1 MTGKSLPYRAVSDST
16 AWPAVAAPGGG
27 TTGGTV
33 AIDGGTIV
41 GCVNGA
47 GRLGSDPGPEGGARF
62 IAGPEGASGTE
73 AGGTGGGRS
82 ENIWAETD
90 AGMKQASTEASTSAG
105 KSRPARPSP
114 PIPSPHEVMG
124 MLFTENAA
132 NSSLRGGLRAWPS
145 GNPHK
150 DAMLIQRSWPQ
161 SQCC

>member
-1 MTGKSLPYRAVSDST
+1 M
-16 AWPAVAAPGGG
+16 
-27 TTGGTV
+27 
-33 AIDGGTIV
+33 V

-47 GRLGSDPGPEGGARF
+47 GRLGTDPGPEGGARF
-62 IAGPEGASGTE
+62 IAGPEGTSGTE

-90 AGMKQASTEASTSAG
+90 AGMKQASMEASTSAR

-132 NSSLRGGLRAWPS
+132 NSSLRGRAPDVVVQEPAQRRDVNPAVAALVTMLLRP
-145 GNPHK
+145 
-150 DAMLIQRSWPQ
+150 L
-161 SQCC
+161 